1 MKKKLATIAIGAALA
16 NTAGAMWTED
26 ANGNTIT
33 VIKKPLVSRQVP
45 TQNKMRPKIQ
55 VAKNIKPVKNI
66 NSVKEVVIK
75 DIALTAKP
83 LEGQTQKDVD
93 CLAYSI
99 FREAGTLKIPAQYAV
114 GQIHINRLKEG
125 SWGNRL
131 CQVVFA
137 KAQFSWTLERKKV
150 VWSRNQMDLAVNI
163 ARNLIDGVRVH
174 PLDSNRILHYHA
186 TYVNPKW
193 GKKSE
198 VVAMAGPHIFY
209 KDITH

>member
-26 ANGNTIT
+26 ANGN
-33 VIKKPLVSRQVP
+33 VISVTKKSLISRQVLS
-45 TQNKMRPKIQ
+45 QVKMRPKIQ
-55 VAKNIKPVKNI
+55 VAKNIKSI
-66 NSVKEVVIK
+66 KEVGVK
-75 DIALTAKP
+75 DIKLTAKP
-83 LEGQTQKDVD
+83 LQGQTQKDID

-99 FREAGTLKIPAQYAV
+99 FREAGTLEIPAQYAV

-125 SWGNRL
+125 SWGNGL

-150 VWSRNQMDLAVNI
+150 IWSQDQMNLAETI
-163 ARNLIDGVRVH
+163 ARNLIGGIRVR
-174 PLDSNRILHYHA
+174 PLDSDRILHYHA
-186 TYVNPKW
+186 TYVHPKW

-209 KDITH
+209 KDIAH